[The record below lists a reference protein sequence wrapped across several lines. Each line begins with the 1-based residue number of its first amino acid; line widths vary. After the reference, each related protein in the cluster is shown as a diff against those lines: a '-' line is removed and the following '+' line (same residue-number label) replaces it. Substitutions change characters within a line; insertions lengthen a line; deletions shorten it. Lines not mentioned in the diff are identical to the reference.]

1 MEKDVKILD
10 ANVIMDFPQIVTK
23 LDEYWVVPMVTL
35 MEIDGL
41 KKHKSPEIAQK
52 ARKAAVYISKNMSN
66 LEWDLTKDM
75 NNDPDGVLIQIAK
88 ERDATLVTNDPTGIS
103 LICAID
109 ILSIC
114 SNTIILIS

>member
-41 KKHKSPEIAQK
+41 KKHKSPEVA
-52 ARKAAVYISKNMSN
+52 
-66 LEWDLTKDM
+66 
-75 NNDPDGVLIQIAK
+75 
-88 ERDATLVTNDPTGIS
+88 
-103 LICAID
+103 
-109 ILSIC
+109 
-114 SNTIILIS
+114 